1 MEGGSNLT
9 DAGEILI
16 RFDELAATMQTQIK
30 RPLPESAGD
39 RDRLLKELKRHRL
52 IRFGAAFS
60 MGDEDALIAIRQT
73 ILGIISEDAIASA
86 LEAGGIDTA
95 QVEAETEEVAE

>member
-16 RFDELAATMQTQIK
+16 RFDELAATLQTQIK

-73 ILGIISEDAIASA
+73 VLGIISEDAIAAA
-86 LEAGGIDTA
+86 LEAGGIDTE
-95 QVEAETEEVAE
+95 QVEAVSEEVAE